1 MKAVAYLVKSRYR
14 GYAIG
19 TCCLARGPIVQR
31 RPPAIFIADSLGLDF
46 LNSVATPVDTPIDW
60 LDSGDGFLEWLAQ
73 AKLVPADALDG
84 LKARAMAGELDK
96 VADQAR
102 VLREWF
108 RGFVRK
114 HAGRPLSSKVLRG
127 LGPLNRLLE
136 RDEAFSR
143 ISRHHAS
150 DGDRLE
156 LRMMRRW
163 RSPESLLL
171 PIGEAMAKFVCEEDF
186 ADLKACEGHRC
197 TLLFADRTRRR
208 SRRWCSMAICGN
220 RAKQA
225 AHRKRLKSRH

>member
-1 MKAVAYLVKSRYR
+1 M
-14 GYAIG
+14 
-19 TCCLARGPIVQR
+19 QR

-96 VADQAR
+96 VANQAR
-102 VLREWF
+102 ALREWF

-114 HAGRPLSSKVLRG
+114 HAGRPLSSKVFRE

-136 RDEAFSR
+136 RDEAFSQ
-143 ISRHHAS
+143 ISRHHANN
-150 DGDRLE
+150 GDRLE
-156 LRMMRRW
+156 LSMMRRW

-186 ADLKACEGHRC
+186 ADLKACQGHRC

-208 SRRWCSMAICGN
+208 ARRWCSMAICGN